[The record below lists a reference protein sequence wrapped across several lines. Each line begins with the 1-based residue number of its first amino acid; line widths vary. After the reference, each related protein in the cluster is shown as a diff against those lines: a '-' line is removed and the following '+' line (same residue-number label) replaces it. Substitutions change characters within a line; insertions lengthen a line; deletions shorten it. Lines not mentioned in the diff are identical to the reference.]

1 MHLHL
6 ALGNAAD
13 RGLSLAWILAIF
25 SNWFQ
30 LVDVLPRTNL
40 STPLLLSSI
49 PPEDSNV
56 RGAAVTHGSHTT
68 FSHIFPS
75 PTYSTIYL
83 KSSFLSIVYGVPS
96 KSF

>member
-25 SNWFQ
+25 SDWFQ

-56 RGAAVTHGSHTT
+56 RGAAITHGSH
-68 FSHIFPS
+68 IPS

-83 KSSFLSIVYGVPS
+83 KSSFFSIVYGVAS